1 MPIGQRLQELL
12 GVPSSSEKVASEF
25 LALEEART
33 SASKEEQNRLAPLA
47 HAKFTEG
54 VVTETPIAAIPMAA
68 AIPIYTAGK
77 AIGTIKTRSNPSWE
91 EVSQAYK
98 GIGKGLYNVIFGKSK

>member
-1 MPIGQRLQELL
+1 MDLSNTLQALM
-12 GVPSSSEKVASEF
+12 GIPSSSEVVQKEF

-33 SASKEEQNRLAPLA
+33 GASKEEQNILAPLA
-47 HAKFTEG
+47 HGKYTEG
-54 VVTETPIAAIPMAA
+54 VVTDNPIATIPLIAAIPM
-68 AIPIYTAGK
+68 YTAGK
-77 AIGTIKTRSNPSWE
+77 VIGTIKTRSDPSWE